1 MVASVFL
8 STVLGICA
16 ESLNLVFQE
25 EVLKFEVHTHNPP
38 LLLLLPAAFVPAC
51 WAVGVARVSWQTWWW
66 MASEETLAERSGC
79 ATGFGARPFR
89 KQLFSSLLLLRPCV
103 LIVVLNAIHTHTHT
117 IQKEEVTPFC
127 LGKWVKEKERKLTFS
142 AGISCTVLSSR
153 AGNFSPRSL
162 SPPPRVFLSLSSS
175 QDL

>member
-8 STVLGICA
+8 STMLGICA

-51 WAVGVARVSWQTWWW
+51 WAAGVARVSWQTWWW

-127 LGKWVKEKERKLTFS
+127 LGKWVKEKERELTFS
-142 AGISCTVLSSR
+142 AGISSTVLSSR
-153 AGNFSPRSL
+153 AGNFSPRPL
-162 SPPPRVFLSLSSS
+162 LTTTKRFLALSSS
-175 QDL
+175 QEL